1 MPENGSS
8 ASANSTRERSA
19 LEVNQL
25 PTSSASAGMALRNRL
40 NVAANNAAK
49 TKLTAAFESY
59 LRSDVPELG
68 LKGTPAPKKEAPK
81 KK

>member
-1 MPENGSS
+1 MPPSMG
-8 ASANSTRERSA
+8 
-19 LEVNQL
+19 LQ
-25 PTSSASAGMALRNRL
+25 PP
-40 NVAANNAAK
+40 AANNAAK

-68 LKGTPAPKKEAPK
+68 LKGTPPPPKKETPK